1 MGAEPRAAAQRNPA
15 RNSDGGRRGGR
26 GERTHA
32 WRPPARRAARW
43 RPGARGSQVAGG
55 GRGGEGGGGGGGG
68 EILLGVSTDAD
79 GGRGACV
86 ISASGTE
93 PQRRTPILRVNRK
106 SLAYMT

>member
-1 MGAEPRAAAQRNPA
+1 VAAAGEE
-15 RNSDGGRRGGR
+15 GG
-26 GERTHA
+26 E
-32 WRPPARRAARW
+32 
-43 RPGARGSQVAGG
+43 VEAGG
-55 GRGGEGGGGGGGG
+55 AWLPGSRRRPRWER
-68 EILLGVSTDAD
+68 EEEEEVRFLWLGLSTDAD

>member
-1 MGAEPRAAAQRNPA
+1 MAAAGEE
-15 RNSDGGRRGGR
+15 GG
-26 GERTHA
+26 E
-32 WRPPARRAARW
+32 
-43 RPGARGSQVAGG
+43 VEAGG
-55 GRGGEGGGGGGGG
+55 AWLPGSRRRPRWEREEEEEEEVRFLLGGGGGG
-68 EILLGVSTDAD
+68 LGLSTDAD

>member
-1 MGAEPRAAAQRNPA
+1 MAAAGEE
-15 RNSDGGRRGGR
+15 GG
-26 GERTHA
+26 E
-32 WRPPARRAARW
+32 
-43 RPGARGSQVAGG
+43 VEAGG
-55 GRGGEGGGGGGGG
+55 AWLPGSRRRPRWGEGGGGGGGGG

>member
-1 MGAEPRAAAQRNPA
+1 MAAAGEE
-15 RNSDGGRRGGR
+15 GG
-26 GERTHA
+26 E
-32 WRPPARRAARW
+32 
-43 RPGARGSQVAGG
+43 VEAGG
-55 GRGGEGGGGGGGG
+55 AWLPGSRRRPRWER
-68 EILLGVSTDAD
+68 EEEEVRFLWLGLSTDAD

>member
-1 MGAEPRAAAQRNPA
+1 MAAAGEE
-15 RNSDGGRRGGR
+15 GG
-26 GERTHA
+26 E
-32 WRPPARRAARW
+32 
-43 RPGARGSQVAGG
+43 VEAGG
-55 GRGGEGGGGGGGG
+55 AWLPGSRRRPRWER
-68 EILLGVSTDAD
+68 EEEEEEEVRFLLGVGLSTDAD

>member
-1 MGAEPRAAAQRNPA
+1 MAAAGEE
-15 RNSDGGRRGGR
+15 GG
-26 GERTHA
+26 E
-32 WRPPARRAARW
+32 
-43 RPGARGSQVAGG
+43 VEAGG
-55 GRGGEGGGGGGGG
+55 AWLPGSRRRPRWER
-68 EILLGVSTDAD
+68 EEEEEEVRFLWLGLSTDAD